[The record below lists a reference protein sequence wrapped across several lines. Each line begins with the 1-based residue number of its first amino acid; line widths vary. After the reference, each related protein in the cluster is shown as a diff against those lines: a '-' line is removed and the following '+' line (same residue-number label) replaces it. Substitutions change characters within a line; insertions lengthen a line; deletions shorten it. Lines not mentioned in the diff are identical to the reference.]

1 MCIDGIARVAQG
13 LRNGKVCVV
22 ELYILAYET
31 YAYFLL
37 AGFYAPH
44 HAFPFRKV
52 GRGCVYAKLP
62 ADNVGK
68 TGLLQHQR
76 RFVKA
81 GESDV
86 FYDAVQLHVAE
97 EGYLFEYGI
106 LERLVAAEDY
116 YIGVYAHALKLL
128 YGMLGGLGLVLIG
141 AAEEGDEGNVYEQA
155 VLPAYLQGYLPH
167 SLYKGLG
174 LYIAYGAAYLGY
186 DHIGVCLLAH
196 TVYEI
201 LYFVGYVGYDL
212 HCGTKEFS
220 AALLIQHVPVY
231 LTGGKIGILIQIFV
245 DKTLVVTQIKVCFGA
260 VRRYIYLAV
269 LIRAHGSRVH
279 VYIWIQ
285 LLCCYLE
292 TAVFEQPAER
302 CRGDALAK
310 AGYHAAGNEDVFSHG
325 CCSSSTCMWKVCF
338 GL

>member
-1 MCIDGIARVAQG
+1 M
-13 LRNGKVCVV
+13 
-22 ELYILAYET
+22 
-31 YAYFLL
+31 
-37 AGFYAPH
+37 
-44 HAFPFRKV
+44 
-52 GRGCVYAKLP
+52 
-62 ADNVGK
+62 
-68 TGLLQHQR
+68 GLLQHQR
-76 RFVKA
+76 RLVKA

-97 EGYLFEYGI
+97 EGYLFENGI
-106 LERLVAAEDY
+106 LERLIAAEDY

-174 LYIAYGAAYLGY
+174 LYIAYGAAYFGY

-260 VRRYIYLAV
+260 VRRYIYRAV
-269 LIRAHGSRVH
+269 LIS
-279 VYIWIQ
+279 
-285 LLCCYLE
+285 C
-292 TAVFEQPAER
+292 
-302 CRGDALAK
+302 
-310 AGYHAAGNEDVFSHG
+310 
-325 CCSSSTCMWKVCF
+325 KVSPYRK
-338 GL
+338 

>member
-1 MCIDGIARVAQG
+1 MCIEGIARVAQG

-22 ELYILAYET
+22 ELYILAYEA

-44 HAFPFRKV
+44 HVLPFRKV
-52 GRGCVYAKLP
+52 GRGRVYAKLP
-62 ADNVGK
+62 ADDVGK

-174 LYIAYGAAYLGY
+174 LYIAYGAAYFGY
-186 DHIGVCLLAH
+186 YHIGVCLLAH

-231 LTGGKIGILIQIFV
+231 LTGGDIGILIQVLIDETLIMSQIQIGLCTIFC
-245 DKTLVVTQIKVCFGA
+245 DE
-260 VRRYIYLAV
+260 YLAM
-269 LIRAHGSRVH
+269 LDRVH
-279 VYIWIQ
+279 GAGINIDIRIEF
-285 LLCCYLE
+285 LHGYLI
-292 TAVFEQPAER
+292 TS
-302 CRGDALAK
+302 CL
-310 AGYHAAGNEDVFSHG
+310 
-325 CCSSSTCMWKVCF
+325 
-338 GL
+338 